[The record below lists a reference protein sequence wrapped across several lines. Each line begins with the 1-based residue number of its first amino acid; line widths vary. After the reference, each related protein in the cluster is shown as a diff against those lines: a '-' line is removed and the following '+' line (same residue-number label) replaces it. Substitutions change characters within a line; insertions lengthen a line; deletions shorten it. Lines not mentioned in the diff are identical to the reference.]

1 MGFMKQMKDMK
12 ATVDG
17 IEASAQVVAAGNPTG
32 MLNTDPIVPVE
43 LLVIQDGLPPR
54 PVSLSIIVPT
64 LQLHRL
70 QAGALLPVRISRS
83 DPSALAVDWARAS

>member
-54 PVSLSIIVPT
+54 PVCRSGVD
-64 LQLHRL
+64 HG
-70 QAGALLPVRISRS
+70 AGG
-83 DPSALAVDWARAS
+83 LAGSTTREAENVTYGQ

>member
-32 MLNTDPIVPVE
+32 MLNTDPIVPVSCSSSKMGFRPDRCVDQWSITGRE
-43 LLVIQDGLPPR
+43 DWRGQPPVKPR
-54 PVSLSIIVPT
+54 TCPT
-64 LQLHRL
+64 
-70 QAGALLPVRISRS
+70 ASSRS
-83 DPSALAVDWARAS
+83 S